1 LNIRERIQT
10 RIDELTEL
18 LETQSHPHSPEL
30 VTEKL
35 ESVTKF
41 WADLSEEERDYIAS
55 VRFAINDKLAWSVK
69 TDSSVSGVKK

>member
-10 RIDELTEL
+10 RLDELASL
-18 LETQSHPHSPEL
+18 LESQAHIHAPEL

-41 WADLSEEERDYIAS
+41 WSALSEEEREYVAS
-55 VRFAINDKLAWSVK
+55 VRFVITKKLIWTCAR
-69 TDSSVSGVKK
+69 TQ